1 MIILLLVF
9 SILSCRHK
17 KEADIILI
25 NGKIITVDSTFSVRE
40 AIAVAGDKILAAG
53 SDEEIKSCSGKNT
66 MIIDL
71 KGKTV
76 LPGLIDAH
84 LHPDAAAVSELRE
97 EIPDVN
103 NIGELLQW
111 ISSKA
116 AEKKKG
122 EWIIFQKFFFTR
134 MKEMRMPALEE
145 LDKAAPDNPV
155 FLNGSFGGHINSCAM
170 RVSGISSASSDPGII
185 INGKTGRPTG
195 FIRASA
201 FHLLNIPKAE
211 PISVTEWV
219 DAFRKMMSKYNQSG
233 ITSVFAGTGNMKTF
247 ETYRHLADSNLLT
260 VRIFQN
266 ILYPPGD
273 TITYESVS
281 NYLRKFNEVTGS
293 GNEWVRVGPLKVFLD
308 GGILTGTAYMKDPL
322 NTNALNI
329 FHFEDPSYRG
339 IINLSREQLYSIVSA
354 ATDNGWSFTAHAT
367 GDSSTS
373 MLIDVYNEVNRKTS
387 VRDKRFS
394 VIHGNFFDEQV
405 QDRMKEMNVYAN
417 IQPAWYFKDAD
428 AMLKIHGED
437 KMRIFQPYRSMINK
451 GIILNG
457 GSDHMV
463 KLDADA
469 SINPYNP
476 FTAMWSMVTR
486 KTIYGSVI
494 MPEEAISREDAI
506 KCYTINNARASF
518 EENIKGSLEAG
529 KLADMV
535 IISNDI
541 LTCNPDSIRNIKAL
555 MTILGGKIVW
565 DAGKTASH

>member
-1 MIILLLVF
+1 MIILLSLLT
-9 SILSCRHK
+9 SLSCRHK
-17 KEADIILI
+17 AEADIILI
-25 NGKIITVDSTFSVRE
+25 NGKIITVDSAFSVHE
-40 AIAVAGDKILAAG
+40 AIALAGDKILATG
-53 SDEEIKSCSGKNT
+53 SDEEIKSYSGRNT
-66 MIIDL
+66 IVIDL

-97 EIPDVN
+97 DIPDVE
-103 NIGELLQW
+103 NIDELLDW
-111 ISSKA
+111 IGAEA

-122 EWIIFQKFFFTR
+122 EWIVFQKFFFTR
-134 MKEMRMPALEE
+134 MKEMRMPSLEE

-155 FLNGSFGGHINSCAM
+155 FLNGSFGGIINSCAM
-170 RVSGISSASSDPGII
+170 KVSGISSGSSDPGVIK
-185 INGKTGRPTG
+185 NSKTGKPTG

-201 FHLLNIPKAE
+201 FQLLNIPKAE
-211 PISVTEWV
+211 QLSREEWI
-219 DAFRKMMSKYNQSG
+219 DAFQKMMSKYNQSG
-233 ITSVFAGTGNMKTF
+233 ITSVFAGTGNMKTV
-247 ETYRHLADSNLLT
+247 ETYRHLADSNMLT

-266 ILYPPGD
+266 ILYTPGD

-281 NYLRKFNEVTGS
+281 NYLKKFNEVTGS

-308 GGILTGTAYMKDPL
+308 GGILTGTAYMKEPL

-329 FHFEDPSYRG
+329 FHFENASYRG
-339 IINLSREQLYSIVSA
+339 VSNLSKEQLLSIVSA
-354 ATDNGWSFTAHAT
+354 ANDAGWSFTAHAT
-367 GDSSTS
+367 GDASTG
-373 MLIDVYNEVNRKTS
+373 MLIDVYNEVSSKS
-387 VRDKRFS
+387 SIKSKRFS

-405 QDRMKEMNVYAN
+405 QVRMKEMNVYAN

-428 AMLKIHGED
+428 AMLRIHGED
-437 KMRIFQPYRSMINK
+437 KMRIFQPYRSMISK

-486 KTIYGSVI
+486 KTINGTVI

-518 EENIKGSLEAG
+518 EENIKGSLEPG

-535 IISNDI
+535 IISSDI

-565 DAGKTASH
+565 DALQTASH